1 MDFGQFYQYKDGI
14 LAAISEPAEQEV
26 GLAVADSFLVE
37 NGAMRG
43 RKLHEDRFRAGVAV
57 TSPEYL
63 DELDRFFE
71 LAFELVPREGR
82 WWPRF
87 ELHLGSESP
96 NQLYF
101 RLRGAPELLGPASVW
116 TLPEA
121 DPRSNPAIKGP
132 DLSLGQQLRRKAKM
146 HGADE
151 AILLNSKGEI
161 AEGALSSLVWW
172 RGDVLYAPDD
182 TIPWLP
188 SVTRQLVL
196 EVANQ
201 SGVEVRLEAAKP
213 ESLIGCEVWL
223 LGALHGIRV
232 VTEWIDLG
240 GELGPSRRA
249 EAFSKRLRML
259 STEI

>member
-37 NGAMRG
+37 NGSMRG
-43 RKLHEDRFRAGVAV
+43 RKLHENRFRSGVAV
-57 TSPEYL
+57 TSPDYL

-101 RLRGAPELLGPASVW
+101 RLRGAPELLGPATVW
-116 TLPEA
+116 TLPET
-121 DPRSNPAIKGP
+121 DPRSNPSIKGP

-151 AILLNSKGEI
+151 AILLNSNAEI

-172 RGDVLYAPDD
+172 RGEVLCAPDD

-188 SVTRQLVL
+188 SVTRELVL
-196 EVANQ
+196 EVAKQ
-201 SGVEVRLEAAKP
+201 SGVEVRFEAAKP

-223 LGALHGIRV
+223 LGALHGIRPV
-232 VTEWIDLG
+232 SHWVDLG
-240 GELGPSRRA
+240 GELGEPRHV
-249 EAFSKRLRML
+249 EAFTMRLKML
-259 STEI
+259 KAEL

>member
-1 MDFGQFYQYKDGI
+1 
-14 LAAISEPAEQEV
+14 
-26 GLAVADSFLVE
+26 
-37 NGAMRG
+37 
-43 RKLHEDRFRAGVAV
+43 
-57 TSPEYL
+57 
-63 DELDRFFE
+63 
-71 LAFELVPREGR
+71 
-82 WWPRF
+82 
-87 ELHLGSESP
+87 
-96 NQLYF
+96 
-101 RLRGAPELLGPASVW
+101 
-116 TLPEA
+116 
-121 DPRSNPAIKGP
+121 
-132 DLSLGQQLRRKAKM
+132 M